1 MSLVSIR
8 AYARHRGV
16 SQAAVQK
23 AIRSDRIELVS
34 GRIDVAKADL
44 DWARNTGL
52 GRMQSRLFTDQSR
65 TAPLSYATSESTDR
79 LQRALE
85 AAALLDG
92 RLAELTRI
100 EIEERR
106 GRLVRRNEIESALMM
121 MGHRTAHMLAN
132 ESDPAN
138 IEAILVSQIRA
149 TLRVATVAE

>member
-23 AIRSDRIELVS
+23 ALRSGRIELVS
-34 GRIDVAKADL
+34 GGIDVAQADL
-44 DWARNTGL
+44 DWAHNTGL
-52 GRMQSRLFTDQSR
+52 GRVQSRLYADQSR
-65 TAPLSYATSESTDR
+65 QAPLSYLTSENTDQ
-79 LQRALE
+79 LHRALE
-85 AAALLDG
+85 AATLLDS

-106 GRLVRRNEIESALMM
+106 GLLVSRNEIESALLMIAR
-121 MGHRTAHMLAN
+121 RTAHLLAN

-138 IEAILVSQIRA
+138 IEAILVGQIRA
-149 TLRVATVAE
+149 TLRNATVAE

>member
-16 SQAAVQK
+16 SQTAVQK
-23 AIRSDRIELVS
+23 ALRSGRIELVD
-34 GRIDVAKADL
+34 GGIDVAQADL

-52 GRMQSRLFTDQSR
+52 SRMQRRLYADQSR
-65 TAPLSYATSESTDR
+65 RAPLSYFTSENTDQ
-79 LQRALE
+79 LDRALE
-85 AAALLDG
+85 AAALLDS
-92 RLAELTRI
+92 RLAELTKI

-106 GRLVRRNEIESALMM
+106 GRLVSRNEIEGALMM

-132 ESDPAN
+132 ESDPAI
-138 IEAILVSQIRA
+138 IEAILVSQILA